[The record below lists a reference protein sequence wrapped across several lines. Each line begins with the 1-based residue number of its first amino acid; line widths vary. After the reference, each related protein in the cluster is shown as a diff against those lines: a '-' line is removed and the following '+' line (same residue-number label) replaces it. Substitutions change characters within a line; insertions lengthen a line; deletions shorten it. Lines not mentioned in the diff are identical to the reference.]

1 MDISSEVFFSDC
13 TQRAVANFVIIV
25 NMPLSA
31 DSRDPKPKP
40 RVPTL
45 DSPIPCPSSSPPN
58 NQSNFKVASVGKAQN
73 VASSTSAPLLFL
85 HRPSTSTGGS
95 HFFGGFFVGTSFLT
109 PAFRYV
115 SRLPFHLASRPT
127 STSCLS
133 MPGRLSWLPL
143 VSRKMWIYHTST
155 YAYSPLSFFARRAI
169 RMSGCPDPPITSHSL
184 PIRFPFVQIS

>member
-1 MDISSEVFFSDC
+1 MYFKSRIISEMSVPFYVFFSEC

-115 SRLPFHLASRPT
+115 SRVYRPKT
-127 STSCLS
+127 INYSSNNKKGNCQTEWQQHFMSTSCAAAISLS
-133 MPGRLSWLPL
+133 L
-143 VSRKMWIYHTST
+143 
-155 YAYSPLSFFARRAI
+155 F
-169 RMSGCPDPPITSHSL
+169 
-184 PIRFPFVQIS
+184 